1 LQTKAEQLQKTEFSN
16 LKNIEEY
23 QEKYQ
28 TLSLDV
34 KQFFQTPEQVK
45 EGKVQNIKETKI
57 KIEAELQKARD
68 QEIKLEQK
76 NRELQRSNDTTRDDW
91 NSWEESQKYWEGY
104 RKGLIEGKQQ
114 LNQRQ
119 RC

>member
-1 LQTKAEQLQKTEFSN
+1 ML
-16 LKNIEEY
+16 
-23 QEKYQ
+23 
-28 TLSLDV
+28 

-57 KIEAELQKARD
+57 KIEAELQKGKGSGN
-68 QEIKLEQK
+68 KLEQK

-114 LNQRQ
+114 LNQGKDVKFNSLKQFASQ
-119 RC
+119 REIMNNKEKEQ